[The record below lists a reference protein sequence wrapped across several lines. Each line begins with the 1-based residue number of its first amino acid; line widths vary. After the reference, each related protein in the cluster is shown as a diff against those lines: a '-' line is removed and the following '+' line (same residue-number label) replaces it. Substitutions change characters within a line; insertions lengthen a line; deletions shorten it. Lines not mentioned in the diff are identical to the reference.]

1 MYQLKSN
8 WRKNE
13 AVPNEYSFRK
23 GFPSAKVSLGHWQ
36 PPTQPKLDSCAAR
49 SVLAC
54 FQTHLAA
61 EATQVETHGE
71 FDAGRVTTHSFK
83 LRVLTNPFDA
93 WKKSNTAGG
102 RMLNLEDWVTSGSL
116 IQTKIVGW
124 IKPFFLNVFESKV
137 TIKGDLKTSFPAL
150 LSFKGVDALIP
161 FFINIFS
168 DPKHKPN
175 LQVFRVQAFKSAMK
189 TNHLRSHQSHHSQQ
203 RITKKTTEKQEAG
216 VFFGLL
222 FFCWFTCEIS
232 TSKIHPGS
240 STARPWKWMVG
251 RMLEV

>member
-1 MYQLKSN
+1 MNTHFEKDSLLQRFHLVTGNHQLSQNSIAVRLAVCWLAFKHTWQLKLHKLKHTESLMLEGSQLTVSN
-8 WRKNE
+8 SECWPTLSMLGRNQTLLVAECWIWRIE
-13 AVPNEYSFRK
+13 
-23 GFPSAKVSLGHWQ
+23 WQ
-36 PPTQPKLDSCAAR
+36 ADLW
-49 SVLAC
+49 
-54 FQTHLAA
+54 
-61 EATQVETHGE
+61 
-71 FDAGRVTTHSFK
+71 FK
-83 LRVLTNPFDA
+83 
-93 WKKSNTAGG
+93 
-102 RMLNLEDWVTSGSL
+102 
-116 IQTKIVGW
+116 QKIVGW

>member
-23 GFPSAKVSLGHWQ
+23 GFPSAKVSLGHWK

-93 WKKSNTAGG
+93 WKKSTTAGG
-102 RMLNLEDWVTSGSL
+102 RMLNLEDWVTSASL

-124 IKPFFLNVFESKV
+124 IKHDVWFLNVFESKV
-137 TIKGDLKTSFPAL
+137 TIKGELKTSFPAL

-203 RITKKTTEKQEAG
+203 RVTKKTTEKQEAG
-216 VFFGLL
+216 VFFGLH

-232 TSKIHPGS
+232 T
-240 STARPWKWMVG
+240 
-251 RMLEV
+251 